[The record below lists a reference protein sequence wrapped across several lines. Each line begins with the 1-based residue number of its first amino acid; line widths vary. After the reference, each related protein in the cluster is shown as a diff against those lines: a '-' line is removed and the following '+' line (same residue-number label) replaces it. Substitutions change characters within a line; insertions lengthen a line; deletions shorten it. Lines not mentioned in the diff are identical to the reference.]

1 MKHDG
6 YFEPT
11 MSAPTAKQQKLF
23 DFLKANSDNG
33 RSFSL
38 DEVCAATTY
47 KPAAIAPN
55 ASKGLIPW
63 LVRTKPKTYVVKGF
77 KKVGMEDFLATLSQ
91 VKGSGMVSRKVPLSE
106 MDFLVEGAAQEFQL
120 AIELFNRPT
129 TPNRIEAFT
138 VHFIQAWEKLLKA
151 RLIQR
156 DGAEAIWK
164 NGPERTTIGLH
175 KALHEL
181 YAPDDKVRLN
191 VQYIADLRDDATH
204 YMLPALDAIASR
216 YFQSGVMN
224 FFREFRSFTG
234 EPPLQMNGVGL
245 MSLVFDAPD
254 HGPATL
260 QQHFGA
266 ERAARIVKRIQE
278 LENAAMEMDD
288 PAFAIP
294 LNLSVGFVDKD
305 NHPEQTIAGLT
316 GMAPIVVAKTLDP
329 KKSHP
334 HEVRHVLEAVN
345 KRLVEKYSEEGLRK
359 LLGRST
365 TRFNKD
371 DFSSISDNEGWKDS
385 SNKYHF
391 DHGTTVQHTYSD
403 ECIEFI
409 LDKLSREPGYLKKAK
424 TGLAAKR
431 RPKRKK

>member
-1 MKHDG
+1 MAV
-6 YFEPT
+6 PT
-11 MSAPTAKQQKLF
+11 GKQQKLF

-33 RSFSL
+33 RSFSIE
-38 DEVCAATTY
+38 EVCAATTY
-47 KPAAIAPN
+47 KPTAIAPN

-77 KKVGMEDFLATLSQ
+77 KKVGMKDFLAALSQ
-91 VKGSGMVSRKVPLSE
+91 VKATGVVTRKVPVTE
-106 MDFLVEGAAQEFQL
+106 KDFLVEGAAQEFQL

-138 VHFIQAWEKLLKA
+138 IHFIQAWEKLLKA
-151 RLIQR
+151 RLIER
-156 DGAEAIWK
+156 DGPEAIWNK
-164 NGPERTTIGLH
+164 GPERTTIGLQ

-191 VQYIADLRDDATH
+191 VQRIADLRDDATH

-224 FFREFRSFTG
+224 FFREFRAFAG
-234 EPPLQMNGVGL
+234 EPPLQMYGVGL

-254 HGPATL
+254 HTSATL

-266 ERAARIVKRIQE
+266 ERAMRIVKRIQE
-278 LENAAMEMDD
+278 LEQAAMAMND
-288 PAFAIP
+288 PAYAIP
-294 LNLSVGFVDKD
+294 LNLSVGFVDK
-305 NHPEQTIAGLT
+305 NSHPEQTIAGLT
-316 GMAPIVVAKTLDP
+316 GMTPVVVAKTLDP

-345 KRLVEKYSEEGLRK
+345 KRLTERYSEDGIRK
-359 LLGRST
+359 LLGRPNI
-365 TRFNKD
+365 RFNKD
-371 DFSSISDNEGWKDS
+371 DFSSISDKEGWKVS
-385 SNKYHF
+385 SNKFHF

-409 LDKLSREPGYLKKAK
+409 LDKLTREPGYLKKAK
-424 TGLAAKR
+424 TGLASKR